1 MTQSNKLF
9 ALFGATVLYY
19 YRGCMP
25 QIRATPPWLERRQ
38 SDGEYETG
46 PLPPFSTFVCC
57 KSCPVTWAAFY
68 FIIGVVSV
76 AKLTEKQ
83 KRFVAEYLVDLNATQ
98 AAIRAG
104 YSPKTANRIG
114 SQNLSK
120 VDVQAEIEK
129 RRATLRNK
137 LEITQEKVI
146 EELAAVAFANG
157 ADFAQVTKTGLVR
170 IIPTED
176 IPQDKRKAIASIK
189 EGANGTEIKTYDKV
203 RALELLGKHL
213 GVFDSNNGVAAEQE
227 NNIFDVIDQSTRE
240 ELDTSA
246 ISEIEHPAKPGNDL
260 VE

>member
-1 MTQSNKLF
+1 M
-9 ALFGATVLYY
+9 
-19 YRGCMP
+19 
-25 QIRATPPWLERRQ
+25 
-38 SDGEYETG
+38 
-46 PLPPFSTFVCC
+46 
-57 KSCPVTWAAFY
+57 
-68 FIIGVVSV
+68 

-120 VDVQAEIEK
+120 VDVQTEIEK
-129 RRATLRNK
+129 RRASLRNK

-157 ADFAQVTKTGLVR
+157 TDFATITHNGLVR
-170 IIPTED
+170 LTPTDEV
-176 IPQDKRKAIASIK
+176 PEEKKKAVASIK
-189 EGANGTEIKTYDKV
+189 EGQYGTEIKLHDKV

-213 GVFDSNNGVAAEQE
+213 GVFDANNGSANEQE
-227 NNIFDVIDQSTRE
+227 NNIFEVIEESTRE
-240 ELDTSA
+240 EIGTDE
-246 ISEIEHPAKPGNDL
+246 IPEIEPPAKPGHDL

>member
-1 MTQSNKLF
+1 M
-9 ALFGATVLYY
+9 
-19 YRGCMP
+19 
-25 QIRATPPWLERRQ
+25 
-38 SDGEYETG
+38 
-46 PLPPFSTFVCC
+46 
-57 KSCPVTWAAFY
+57 
-68 FIIGVVSV
+68 

-120 VDVQAEIEK
+120 VDVQTEIEK

-176 IPQDKRKAIASIK
+176 KRKAIASIK

-213 GVFDSNNGVAAEQE
+213 GVFDSNNGAAAEQE
-227 NNIFDVIDQSTRE
+227 NNIFEVIDQSTRE